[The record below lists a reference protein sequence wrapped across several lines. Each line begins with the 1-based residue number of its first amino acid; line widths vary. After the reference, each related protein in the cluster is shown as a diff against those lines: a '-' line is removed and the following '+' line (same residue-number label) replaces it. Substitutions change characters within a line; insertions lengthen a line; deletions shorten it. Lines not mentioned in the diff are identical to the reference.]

1 MVSSC
6 MHIVIKSIVV
16 AVFFN
21 FSFLSTLSYGQGDE
35 NQYILN
41 DITKMYMASMTF
53 IFKSQPLIN
62 QRGGDKAV
70 LFGDDFI
77 NNIKVTYRAKYGE
90 EFPEL
95 SHFLKKMLLQAMV
108 EVMED
113 NRVLFNDDEI
123 GFKGIIPAIFAA
135 QLAAKLSTKGVGL
148 KIKFTRTKDDIR
160 NVMNLPD
167 EWEEMV
173 MQKVIN
179 KPAVYF
185 DNNGMLDG
193 NPAYRQFTPLPMAA
207 YCLKC
212 HGSMEHN
219 PLNFGKDKSQW
230 TNIDMTGFEME
241 NWTISDFGGGVSLSI
256 EKSVLE

>member
-1 MVSSC
+1 
-6 MHIVIKSIVV
+6 MHIVIKSLVV
-16 AVFFN
+16 GICVYFL
-21 FSFLSTLSYGQGDE
+21 FLSMLSYGQGDKK
-35 NQYILN
+35 QHVLN

-53 IFKSQPLIN
+53 IFKNQPLIN

-70 LFGDDFI
+70 LFGDNFI
-77 NNIKVTYRAKYGE
+77 DNIKATYREKYGD

-95 SHFLKKMLLQAMV
+95 NHVLKKMLLQAMV

-113 NRVLFNDDEI
+113 NRVLFDDEEI

-135 QLAAKLSTKGVGL
+135 QLSAKLSTKGIGL

-160 NVMNLPD
+160 NVVNLPD
-167 EWEEMV
+167 EWEEMI
-173 MQKVIN
+173 MKKVIN

-207 YCLKC
+207 HCLKC
-212 HGSMEHN
+212 HGSMVDN

>member
-1 MVSSC
+1 
-6 MHIVIKSIVV
+6 MHIVINSIVV
-16 AVFFN
+16 GVFVC
-21 FSFLSTLSYGQGDE
+21 FSFFSTLAYGQDDK
-35 NQYILN
+35 NQDILN

-62 QRGGDKAV
+62 QQGGGKTV

-77 NNIKVTYRAKYGE
+77 DNIKATYRAKYGD

-95 SHFLKKMLLQAMV
+95 NHYLKKMLLQAMV

-113 NRVLFNDDEI
+113 NRVLVNDDEI
-123 GFKGIIPAIFAA
+123 NFKGIIPAIFAA
-135 QLAAKLSTKGVGL
+135 QLAAKLSTKGIGL

-160 NVMNLPD
+160 NVLNLPD

-173 MQKVIN
+173 MKKVMK

-185 DNNGMLDG
+185 DNNGMLEG
-193 NPAYRQFTPLPMAA
+193 KPAYRQFTPLPMAA
-207 YCLKC
+207 HCLKC
-212 HGSMEHN
+212 HGSMVDN